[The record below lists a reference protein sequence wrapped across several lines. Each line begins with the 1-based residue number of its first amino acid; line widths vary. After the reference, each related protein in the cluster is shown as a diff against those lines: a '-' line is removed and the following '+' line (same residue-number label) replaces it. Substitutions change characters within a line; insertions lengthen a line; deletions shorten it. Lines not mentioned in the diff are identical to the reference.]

1 MPVVAA
7 ARDLRILTEVSRGIV
22 PIETRAA
29 GVVMRSDDTREGPL
43 AFMEKR
49 KPPFTADDEEGDGDD
64 TRCGARRRGDY
75 KPRASSDHGRSVIGA
90 PAATAASIG
99 E

>member
-1 MPVVAA
+1 VPVVAA

-29 GVVMRSDDTREGPL
+29 GVVMRSDDGREGPL

-49 KPPFTADDEEGDGDD
+49 KPTFAV
-64 TRCGARRRGDY
+64 R
-75 KPRASSDHGRSVIGA
+75 
-90 PAATAASIG
+90 
-99 E
+99 

>member
-7 ARDLRILTEVSRGIV
+7 ARGYAVAGGRELLLASDLRILPEASRGIV

-29 GVVMRSDDTREGPL
+29 GVVMRSDDAREGPL

-49 KPPFTADDEEGDGDD
+49 KPTFT
-64 TRCGARRRGDY
+64 
-75 KPRASSDHGRSVIGA
+75 GR
-90 PAATAASIG
+90 
-99 E
+99 